1 MRVALTF
8 RSPAGSRHCLVTADA
23 STSVGGLFPEW
34 DAPVFVGSSPVDGAT
49 PLAAGVVRQGTILDL
64 GSRRAAPAVPDG
76 GRLCLLVT
84 GGPATGSWAPLPVG
98 ATEVGRSAPIRL
110 GDPSVSRTHFRVS
123 VQPDG
128 EVTVEDCGSRNG
140 TRVDGAPLS
149 EPCRLEGGELIRA
162 GESQLTVV
170 AAPLADAAL
179 TPTGD
184 GCLDFS
190 RPPRIRPPERAH
202 AIVVPAPPA
211 APTRAPIQVLTLI
224 APLVGAVA
232 MAFIAHQPAF
242 LAMAALSPIM
252 AMATRLSDRRR
263 GKKGHRRQLEDYRRR
278 VAEVQAEVAQAL
290 RDELW
295 QLRDTHPDPGTAVLW
310 AGMPSSRLWE
320 RRPLDDDF
328 LTLRIGAGTRRPQLE
343 VTGGGEGESGP
354 LLLQEAPVTLSLP
367 SCQSLGVAGDRARV
381 RDLARAIVA
390 TLAST
395 HSPRDLV
402 ITVLTDSGAGPE
414 WEWVRWLPHC
424 RPERADLALCRVGN
438 DPSTTAAWVAELADR
453 LAERRERAGERARD
467 RQERAQA
474 AHLVVLD
481 GSYRLRQDHAI
492 GPLIKAGGEFGIH
505 FLCLDDLATQL
516 PDGCGAIVDLSSDQ
530 PETLAGLRRTGEP
543 PVEGIRPDR
552 LGAAASETLA
562 RALSPLRD
570 TGAQQAGGRLPAS
583 VRLLELLRL
592 DPPGPDRVRELWRHG
607 RTTAV
612 PIGLDADRPFLLDL
626 AQGPHMLVGGTTGA
640 GKSELL
646 QTIVASLA
654 AHNRPDQMTF
664 VLIDY
669 KGGAAFR
676 GCVDLPHTVGMVTDL
691 DTASVE
697 RALVSLRAEL
707 QRRKA
712 VLDAADKPDIL
723 RYWGAIGDRRDVDP
737 LPRLVLVVDE
747 FKVMADA
754 MPDQLKALVDIAA
767 QGRSLG
773 VHLILATQRPAGAVT
788 GDMRANVNLSIAL
801 RVATPQDSVDVIGV
815 PDAARL
821 SPEHPGRAFLQV
833 GTARPLAFQA
843 ARVGGLRPGV
853 RPREDTVLVQEV
865 PWLDVGRP
873 LPVSE
878 AAPPAPDDPTDLSV
892 LVEAIRAA
900 AADLGVVAPDPPWQ
914 PPLPDSVSLAE
925 VGDAGRLRLAYG
937 RIDIPTEQ
945 RQIPA
950 VYDLEHQGHLLVAGA
965 PRSGRSTFL
974 RSLAVAAAGTPV
986 ADLHLYA
993 IDCGG
998 GGLTSLGLLPQCGA
1012 VVTPADPDRV
1022 ERLLGRLNRE
1032 LIARLQ
1038 LLATAGCSDVT
1049 ELRASHP
1056 AQAPPYIL
1064 LLVDRYDAFVSQ
1076 FEQADGGRLVGQ
1088 LQNLVQNSL
1097 SGGFRLV
1104 LTGDRS
1110 LVTGRIAGMVE
1121 AKLVMRLADRTDYAV
1136 VGLSPR
1142 SIPAELPTGRAFLMP
1157 GGAPVQVAHAGA
1169 SADGAAQSAA
1179 IRDLG
1184 ERTLPAA
1191 GGPFHVDA
1199 LPFRVSVAEA
1209 LRLPGPGDGALA
1221 GVGGDDLSQVRVDSP
1236 VVLVL
1241 GSNGS
1246 GRSTVLATL
1255 ASTLAGGGEADLIL
1269 ITPRRS
1275 RLPDLLADFGPAR
1288 VFGPGELDSP
1298 ALTEALDGIG
1308 PRSVIAV
1315 DDAEM
1320 LVDHPLANRLLTV
1333 LRGIRDGGARF
1344 LAAAGID
1351 EAAGGFRG
1359 VVPELHKFKCGILI
1373 APTQVTQGDIL
1384 GTRLQRSM
1392 VGSAIPMRGVV
1403 VNQGSAVSVQMPV
1416 PD

>member
-1 MRVALTF
+1 M
-8 RSPAGSRHCLVTADA
+8 G
-23 STSVGGLFPEW
+23 
-34 DAPVFVGSSPVDGAT
+34 
-49 PLAAGVVRQGTILDL
+49 
-64 GSRRAAPAVPDG
+64 RA
-76 GRLCLLVT
+76 
-84 GGPATGSWAPLPVG
+84 
-98 ATEVGRSAPIRL
+98 APIRL
-110 GDPSVSRTHFRVS
+110 GDPSVSRAHFRVS
-123 VQPDG
+123 VEPDG

-140 TRVDGAPLS
+140 TRVDGTPLT
-149 EPCRLEGGELIRA
+149 ERRRLEGGELIKA
-162 GESQLTVV
+162 GESHLTVV
-170 AAPLADAAL
+170 AAPMADAAL
-179 TPTGD
+179 TATGD
-184 GCLDFS
+184 GCMDFS

-202 AIVVPAPPA
+202 GIVMPNPPAP
-211 APTRAPIQVLTLI
+211 PTRAPIQILTLI
-224 APLVGAVA
+224 APLLGAVA

-263 GKKGHRRQLEDYRRR
+263 GKKGHRSQMEDYRRR
-278 VAEVQAEVAQAL
+278 EAEVRADVAQAL

-295 QLRDTHPDPGTAVLW
+295 QLRDAYPDPGTAVLW

-320 RRPLDDDF
+320 RRPYDDDF
-328 LTLRIGAGTRRPQLE
+328 LTLRIGAGTRRPVLE
-343 VTGGGEGESGP
+343 VTGGGEEAQSTP
-354 LLLQEAPVTLSLP
+354 LLLQDAPVTLSLP
-367 SCQSLGVAGDRARV
+367 SCRSLGIAGDRARV

-390 TLAST
+390 TLTAT

-402 ITVLTDSGAGPE
+402 ITVLTDQKADAE

-438 DPSTTAAWVAELADR
+438 DPSTTAAWVGELADR
-453 LAERRERAGERARD
+453 LAERRERARERR
-467 RQERAQA
+467 EEAQA
-474 AHLVVLD
+474 AHLVILD
-481 GSYRLRQDHAI
+481 GSYRLRQDHAV
-492 GPLIKAGGEFGIH
+492 GPLIKAGGDFGIH
-505 FLCLDDLATQL
+505 FLCLDDLATQV
-516 PDGCGAIVDLSSDQ
+516 PEGCGAIVDLSSDQ
-530 PETLAGLRRTGEP
+530 PETLASLRRTGEP

-552 LGAAASETLA
+552 LGAAASERLA
-562 RALSPLRD
+562 RALAPLRD
-570 TGAQQAGGRLPAS
+570 TGAQQVGGRLPAS

-592 DPPGPDRVRELWRHG
+592 DPPGPDRVRELWQRG

-626 AQGPHMLVGGTTGA
+626 AQGPHMLVGGTTGS

-737 LPRLVLVVDE
+737 LP
-747 FKVMADA
+747 
-754 MPDQLKALVDIAA
+754 
-767 QGRSLG
+767 
-773 VHLILATQRPAGAVT
+773 PAGARRRRVQGHGRRHARSAQGAGGHRRPGQVARGSPHPRHPAAGRG
-788 GDMRANVNLSIAL
+788 GDRRHACQCQPQHRAAGGHAPGL
-801 RVATPQDSVDVIGV
+801 RSMSSASPTPPGS
-815 PDAARL
+815 PPSTPAAPSSRSARL
-821 SPEHPGRAFLQV
+821 GPLPSRRPGSAGCAPGCAPARTPCWCGRSPGSTWAGHSRSARRRLPRRTIRPTSPCWWRRSAPSRRTWRSPPRTRPGSPRCPTACRSPRSAPPGRY
-833 GTARPLAFQA
+833 
-843 ARVGGLRPGV
+843 
-853 RPREDTVLVQEV
+853 
-865 PWLDVGRP
+865 
-873 LPVSE
+873 
-878 AAPPAPDDPTDLSV
+878 
-892 LVEAIRAA
+892 
-900 AADLGVVAPDPPWQ
+900 
-914 PPLPDSVSLAE
+914 DS
-925 VGDAGRLRLAYG
+925 AYG

-945 RQIPA
+945 RQVPA

-974 RSLAVAAAGTPV
+974 RSLAVAAAATPV

-1049 ELRASHP
+1049 ELRASLA

-1076 FEQADGGRLVGQ
+1076 FEQADSGRLVGQ

-1142 SIPAELPTGRAFLMP
+1142 SIPAEFPTGRAFLMP
-1157 GGAPVQVAHAGA
+1157 GGATVQVAHAGP
-1169 SADGAAQSAA
+1169 SADGASQSGA
-1179 IRDLG
+1179 IRDLA
-1184 ERTLPAA
+1184 ERAPQAAA

-1199 LPFRVSVAEA
+1199 LPFRVSVGEA
-1209 LRLPGPGDGALA
+1209 LRLPCPGDGALA
-1221 GVGGDDLSQVRVDSP
+1221 GVGGDDLAQVRVDSP

-1255 ASTLAGGGEADLIL
+1255 AASLVGQPMPISSS
-1269 ITPRRS
+1269 S
-1275 RLPDLLADFGPAR
+1275 R
-1288 VFGPGELDSP
+1288 
-1298 ALTEALDGIG
+1298 
-1308 PRSVIAV
+1308 
-1315 DDAEM
+1315 
-1320 LVDHPLANRLLTV
+1320 
-1333 LRGIRDGGARF
+1333 
-1344 LAAAGID
+1344 
-1351 EAAGGFRG
+1351 RG
-1359 VVPELHKFKCGILI
+1359 VRGCQSSWRASLRRGCSVRQSLTARRCPRPSTAS
-1373 APTQVTQGDIL
+1373 APG
-1384 GTRLQRSM
+1384 R
-1392 VGSAIPMRGVV
+1392 
-1403 VNQGSAVSVQMPV
+1403 
-1416 PD
+1416 